1 MSTAYPLSPLNTDAP
16 GTIASTQT
24 PVMVSDAVMGGSC
37 AAAYPQANMDN
48 YNHYP
53 ADYAL
58 LSRYNSRL
66 DGYIYGPPIPV
77 TSTAVVSAVT
87 PVWGGVAY
95 KVANF
100 TGALGSSYTNLQ
112 AAYAGSGGCGANYA
126 SLFR

>member
-1 MSTAYPLSPLNTDAP
+1 MSTPYPISPLSTGPP
-16 GTIASTQT
+16 GSITSTQA
-24 PVMVSDAVMGGSC
+24 PILASDAATGGSC
-37 AAAYPQANMDN
+37 AAAYPHANMDN
-48 YNHYP
+48 YNHFP